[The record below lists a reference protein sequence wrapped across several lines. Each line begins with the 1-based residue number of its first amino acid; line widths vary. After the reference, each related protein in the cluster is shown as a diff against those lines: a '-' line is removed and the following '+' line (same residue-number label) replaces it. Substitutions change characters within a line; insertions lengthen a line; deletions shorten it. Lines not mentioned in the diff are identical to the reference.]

1 MKKEYIIYKLS
12 DASKEA
18 CKIDNELFP
27 MYNVKRG
34 LRNEDGTG
42 VLVGLTKVGNVVGY
56 ERLPE
61 GGLKAIPGK
70 LFYRGYD
77 VEDIAHGLIKEK
89 RFGFEEVAYLL
100 LSGKLPDKEELAGFK
115 ELICDNMP
123 LEQKTKMNILDLEGQ
138 NIMNILA
145 RSVLEMYTF
154 DPNPD
159 DTSRDNLMRQSI
171 ELISRFPT
179 IIAYAYNIYRH
190 SQQGRSLHIRHPH
203 ENLSIAENF
212 LHMLKK
218 DFTDLEARTLDLLLV
233 LQAEHGGG
241 NNSTFTVRVTSSTG
255 TDTYSSIAAGIGSL
269 KGPLHGG
276 ANIQVVDMFHHLKE
290 NIADWK
296 NVDEIDTYF
305 MRMLNKEAYNKT
317 GLIYGIG
324 HAVYTISDPRAV
336 VLKELAR
343 SVLEMYTF
351 DPNPDDTS
359 RDNLMRQSIELISRF
374 PTIIAYAY
382 NIYRHSQQGRSL
394 HIRHPHENL
403 SIAENFLHM
412 LKKDFTDLEART
424 LDLLLVL
431 QAEHGGG
438 NNSTFTVRVTSS
450 TGTDTYSSIAAGIGS
465 LKGPL
470 HGGANI
476 QVVDMFH
483 HLKENIAD
491 WKNVDEIDTYFMR
504 MLNKEAYNKT
514 GLIYGIGHAVY
525 TISDPR
531 AVVLKE
537 LARDLAKE
545 KGREEEFAFL
555 ELLESRAIECF
566 AKHKGT
572 KKRVS
577 SNVDFYSGFVYEMIG
592 LPQEIYTPLFAMA
605 RIVGWTAHR
614 IEELNFDGKRIIRP
628 AYKNVL
634 EEQPYLP
641 IADR

>member
-1 MKKEYIIYKLS
+1 MKKEYLIYKLS
-12 DASKEA
+12 EDLKEA
-18 CKIDNELFP
+18 TRIENELFRKFD
-27 MYNVKRG
+27 VKRG

-42 VLVGLTKVGNVVGY
+42 VLVGLTKIGNVVGY
-56 ERLPE
+56 ERIPG
-61 GGLKAIPGK
+61 GGLKPIPGK

-77 VEDIAHGLIKEK
+77 VDDLAHAIIKEK
-89 RFGFEEVAYLL
+89 RFGFEEIAYLL
-100 LSGKLPDKEELAGFK
+100 LSGRLPDKEELSSFR
-115 ELICDNMP
+115 ELINDNMP
-123 LEQKTKMNILDLEGQ
+123 LEQKTKMNIIELEGN

-145 RSVLEMYTF
+145 RSVLEMYRF
-154 DPNPD
+154 DPDAD

-171 ELISRFPT
+171 ELISKFPT
-179 IIAYAYNIYRH
+179 IIAYAYNMLRH
-190 SQQGRSLHIRHPH
+190 ATHGRSLHIRHPQ
-203 ENLSIAENF
+203 EKLSIAENF
-212 LHMLKK
+212 LYMLKK
-218 DFTDLEARTLDLLLV
+218 DYTELDARTLDLLLI

-255 TDTYSSIAAGIGSL
+255 TDTYSA
-269 KGPLHGG
+269 
-276 ANIQVVDMFHHLKE
+276 
-290 NIADWK
+290 
-296 NVDEIDTYF
+296 
-305 MRMLNKEAYNKT
+305 
-317 GLIYGIG
+317 
-324 HAVYTISDPRAV
+324 
-336 VLKELAR
+336 
-343 SVLEMYTF
+343 
-351 DPNPDDTS
+351 
-359 RDNLMRQSIELISRF
+359 
-374 PTIIAYAY
+374 
-382 NIYRHSQQGRSL
+382 
-394 HIRHPHENL
+394 
-403 SIAENFLHM
+403 
-412 LKKDFTDLEART
+412 
-424 LDLLLVL
+424 
-431 QAEHGGG
+431 
-438 NNSTFTVRVTSS
+438 
-450 TGTDTYSSIAAGIGS
+450 IAAGIGS

-545 KGREEEFAFL
+545 KGRSEEFAFL
-555 ELLESRAIECF
+555 ELLEERAIECF

-634 EEQPYLP
+634 D
-641 IADR
+641 DREYISINER